1 MSQMSK
7 KLVLSVLA
15 VVLTVVALG
24 TTTFA
29 WFTLTNVAQVQSFQA
44 EVIADSGMEISLDDT
59 ANANVWVTSLTTA
72 MIQDYIETKY
82 SGNFKFDANTTADG
96 EEFFPLGAS
105 VASSA
110 GVLEIGLRFRSQTVN
125 TINWTSVSL
134 DSAGVGFIPGVSF
147 LNTSGSITAQATSAG
162 TFKAS
167 NAARIAVDGTSQV
180 VYELGGNAPGTSVGT
195 TASNTHLGAQTGVDY
210 SGYLAT
216 IELDG
221 INVNAIK
228 LPDSNPLNDGTSLG
242 DTFVY
247 LYDGDEYALDFG
259 TTDYVA
265 YATEMGVGEVAD
277 YTFPALYAGQLAYY
291 YETTNEFPAGVD
303 DINTVATVTTLG
315 GGLEVLSMSADN
327 LGTGYT
333 FSDGVTIRIWI
344 EGWDPDMFNAILEDI
359 ITASFTFTGSVV

>member
-1 MSQMSK
+1 M
-7 KLVLSVLA
+7 
-15 VVLTVVALG
+15 
-24 TTTFA
+24 
-29 WFTLTNVAQVQSFQA
+29 
-44 EVIADSGMEISLDDT
+44 
-59 ANANVWVTSLTTA
+59 
-72 MIQDYIETKY
+72 
-82 SGNFKFDANTTADG
+82 
-96 EEFFPLGAS
+96 
-105 VASSA
+105 
-110 GVLEIGLRFRSQTVN
+110 
-125 TINWTSVSL
+125 
-134 DSAGVGFIPGVSF
+134 
-147 LNTSGSITAQATSAG
+147 
-162 TFKAS
+162 
-167 NAARIAVDGTSQV
+167 
-180 VYELGGNAPGTSVGT
+180 
-195 TASNTHLGAQTGVDY
+195 
-210 SGYLAT
+210 
-216 IELDG
+216 
-221 INVNAIK
+221 
-228 LPDSNPLNDGTSLG
+228 NDGTSLG